1 MEMMLLEQYQV
12 LLDVVRQQYAS
23 VVWTHKIQE
32 KQADIYFKRYN
43 CLETVNIIFASAT
56 SCGIV
61 STIFFGEL
69 CAKIITMFL
78 SFVTLAITAYYKSF
92 DLKSIGYGNKVSANE
107 FLVIR
112 NRLLRII
119 ADIHIHRKSCEE
131 IEDDFSRV
139 METLDNLY
147 ARAAQTTDDAVKM
160 AMKGLKEREEY
171 TYSNEEIDQ
180 FLPSQL
186 RGRIDS

>member
-107 FLVIR
+107 FWLFETDCFV
-112 NRLLRII
+112 LLRTYI
-119 ADIHIHRKSCEE
+119 S
-131 IEDDFSRV
+131 IE
-139 METLDNLY
+139 NH
-147 ARAAQTTDDAVKM
+147 VK
-160 AMKGLKEREEY
+160 K
-171 TYSNEEIDQ
+171 
-180 FLPSQL
+180 
-186 RGRIDS
+186 